1 MKNSNVT
8 ESNLLT
14 NKVDVQL
21 DVLGA
26 TMMNGVGGEVDS
38 RDVVAE
44 DNCGLVNRTGK
55 LREEL
60 TKPSALG
67 NGIGHSTILSL
78 STRPGDGG
86 LALGR
91 PGDQRRA
98 KVDTISRG
106 GAPSIRAPCPICIR
120 ISHNVHGG

>member
-21 DVLGA
+21 DVLCA

-44 DNCGLVNRTGK
+44 NNSDLVNRTGK
-55 LREEL
+55 LRETDE
-60 TKPSALG
+60 
-67 NGIGHSTILSL
+67 
-78 STRPGDGG
+78 
-86 LALGR
+86 
-91 PGDQRRA
+91 A
-98 KVDTISRG
+98 KCTQ
-106 GAPSIRAPCPICIR
+106 
-120 ISHNVHGG
+120 